1 MLWTNRAARF
11 ISFSKRPG
19 NAWRRC
25 PKQRA
30 GRRCSRSIPRL
41 PLEDGPACSNAPS
54 ASEARTERAGSFTGS
69 RRATACRQTRSVR
82 RSVPRLSSCVVAT
95 ARRAQALL
103 SPGAAEWR
111 IARQAPHGSQ
121 AHRPRVGRS
130 DSSKSALSHAHTIGG
145 PIRGVPSALGIHP
158 VDLRVRRLRRV
169 FCPAGRLQRHVGRPA
184 TASPSGRP
192 PPCTT
197 SGCALRGWPSPRRGP
212 SWSRCPR
219 PSFTQ
224 LFVLKL

>member
-1 MLWTNRAARF
+1 MAHRTPSTPWFA
-11 ISFSKRPG
+11 S
-19 NAWRRC
+19 
-25 PKQRA
+25 
-30 GRRCSRSIPRL
+30 
-41 PLEDGPACSNAPS
+41 PS
-54 ASEARTERAGSFTGS
+54 ATRWATGS
-69 RRATACRQTRSVR
+69 RCPRWARGTPAPPVAAIACGD
-82 RSVPRLSSCVVAT
+82 PH
-95 ARRAQALL
+95 
-103 SPGAAEWR
+103 PAA
-111 IARQAPHGSQ
+111 
-121 AHRPRVGRS
+121 RS

-197 SGCALRGWPSPRRGP
+197 SRCALRGWPSPRRDP